1 MRILEYGNRNDSTII
16 LAHGFESPYQIWN
29 DDIEEQSEFI
39 SFDAAA
45 KEIEDYCASRSIDHV
60 NEIIFRKTANYI
72 RKNYAHAMT
81 VCLKG
86 KGHCEDALL
95 HSQEWIKQLDNYIDE
110 PVEEDV
116 K

>member
-1 MRILEYGNRNDSTII
+1 
-16 LAHGFESPYQIWN
+16 
-29 DDIEEQSEFI
+29 
-39 SFDAAA
+39 
-45 KEIEDYCASRSIDHV
+45 
-60 NEIIFRKTANYI
+60 
-72 RKNYAHAMT
+72 MT